1 MNTNWTHAIWH
12 AFKYQLFNDARMLLF
27 FLSLSLTQMS
37 SLTRY
42 KANNINDTE
51 KNASCVEPIHINVM
65 TTTIKFIEDAKQKK
79 WVSK

>member
-1 MNTNWTHAIWH
+1 
-12 AFKYQLFNDARMLLF
+12 
-27 FLSLSLTQMS
+27 MS

-51 KNASCVEPIHINVM
+51 KNATRIEPIHINVM
-65 TTTIKFIEDAKQKK
+65 TIKFIEDAKQKK